1 METENQDINALFE
14 NAMID
19 LAMSYS
25 VYAQLIARIGCKL
38 VDDKYTPACAWTD
51 GKAIYINKYMIE
63 EFNKN
68 PEVKDNNGRIYN
80 REIRKQH
87 LEFILCHELMHN
99 IGLTW
104 DRGKEIGVSYEG
116 MSKEDY
122 VKRDLWNQATDYEIN
137 SLLYNNSP
145 NSVGRKP
152 DFALYEE
159 KYRDMCAE
167 EIYADL
173 LKKEKENPG
182 SQSQYGNMQEINI
195 SIQGSNENSN
205 GSGSGQSEDQN
216 GTKENKG
223 SSGCDNDS
231 GQNYNNPEAPKKKGL
246 GFGLDVHKPMFDDTT
261 RDEIIQKMT
270 EVFGSMENGINTGDN
285 AIDRLLN
292 SAFKPTPFN
301 WKKALTKYIRGFIKG
316 NYTWNKPSRSGVA
329 TGLRLPST
337 STEPCM
343 NIAVAVDTSGSISH
357 LELDTMVNH
366 IFTILNQFKEFK
378 VDVWCCGSVVYPE
391 TFRTYTSKN
400 KNSLAEF
407 PLKSDGGNDMREN
420 FKFIREKYKG
430 NPPDVFIILSDFY
443 DALNGD
449 TETTSI
455 CPCIFMVIDHKD
467 FVPPSRIKA
476 EVYEYT
482 IPNGK
487 GQ

>member
-1 METENQDINALFE
+1 MTEYQDVNTLLE

-19 LAMSYS
+19 LAMSYP

-38 VDDKYTPACAWTD
+38 TSDENTPACGWTD
-51 GKAIYINKYMIE
+51 GKSIYINEYMIN

-68 PEVKDNNGRIYN
+68 PEVKDIDGRVVN

-104 DRGKEIGVSYEG
+104 DRGKEIGISYEG
-116 MSKEDY
+116 MTKEDY

-145 NSVGRKP
+145 KQIGRKP
-152 DFALYEE
+152 DWCLYDD
-159 KYRDMCAE
+159 KYKDMCAE
-167 EIYADL
+167 EIYAEL
-173 LKKEKENPG
+173 LKKEQENPG
-182 SQSQYGNMQEINI
+182 SQSQYGNMQEITINLGNGLG
-195 SIQGSNENSN
+195 QGEGENGSKENEG
-205 GSGSGQSEDQN
+205 GSGSND
-216 GTKENKG
+216 KE
-223 SSGCDNDS
+223 
-231 GQNYNNPEAPKKKGL
+231 GQNNTNPDAPKKKGL

-270 EVFGSMENGINTGDN
+270 EVFGSTDNGINTGDY
-285 AIDRLLN
+285 AMDRLLN
-292 SAFKPTPFN
+292 RTFKPLPFN

-329 TGLRLPST
+329 TGLRLPSN

-343 NIAVAVDTSGSISH
+343 NIAIAVDTSGSISH
-357 LELDTMVNH
+357 VELDTMVNH
-366 IFTILNQFKEFK
+366 IFTILNQFKEFR

-391 TFRTYTSKN
+391 TFRSYTSKN
-400 KNSLAEF
+400 KNSLTEF
-407 PLKSDGGNDMREN
+407 PIKSDGGNDMREN

-443 DALNGD
+443 DALDGD

-467 FVPPSRIKA
+467 FVPPSRIRA

-487 GQ
+487 GH